1 MPTCGSTLRVWAETG
16 RVALAL
22 VGHISFWT
30 GGWDVAERFVPGLP
44 WNSQAD
50 TPFAFWALL
59 LYAVGGAILLLL
71 LVSMSTGPFGFH

>member
-30 GGWDVAERFVPGLP
+30 GGWDVAERFIPGVP
-44 WNSQAD
+44 WQNEDD
-50 TPFAFWALL
+50 TPFSFWVLL
-59 LYAVGGAILLLL
+59 VYACCGAGLLLL
-71 LVSMSTGPFGFH
+71 LVRMST